1 MPLAVEFQPP
11 SLTGI
16 VDSAMLKRVVESVY
30 PERSRG
36 EICVFGQDDEKFL
49 QISLF
54 FPGEAPIH
62 LELRPAWVDSAGF
75 EAVVRDRI
83 ASATPT
89 EWTLP
94 PAPESPGHRR

>member
-11 SLTGI
+11 SLAGI
-16 VDSAMLKRVVESVY
+16 VDSVMLKRVVESVY

-36 EICVFGQDDEKFL
+36 EICVFGQDDEKLL

-62 LELRPAWVDSAGF
+62 LELRPAWIYSGAF
-75 EAVVRDRI
+75 EAVVRERI
-83 ASATPT
+83 TATTCTGGPCRRNQA
-89 EWTLP
+89 E
-94 PAPESPGHRR
+94 PG